1 MKLFEMI
8 TEETSGHKRLV
19 SSIISRAEKL
29 YGRKPNKFAVEHYLK
44 VMEKDTSFY
53 DRIRR
58 KAKKVGAN
66 DPGWIAYHYQFDEY
80 VSPID
85 YFDYLSKQ
93 NAMRKKKI
101 NSAKQSKQKNERFYI
116 IDDFGKRRSFTKN
129 ELNMIF
135 TNDNDVIAK
144 IRENKLNTLNI

>member
-1 MKLFEMI
+1 MKLFKMI

-66 DPGWIAYHYQFDEY
+66 GDAYYWQSIRLRCLAGVMHGQ
-80 VSPID
+80 
-85 YFDYLSKQ
+85 
-93 NAMRKKKI
+93 RHKK
-101 NSAKQSKQKNERFYI
+101 
-116 IDDFGKRRSFTKN
+116 
-129 ELNMIF
+129 
-135 TNDNDVIAK
+135 
-144 IRENKLNTLNI
+144 

>member
-1 MKLFEMI
+1 MM
-8 TEETSGHKRLV
+8 ETRTFNIKHFKGFTLGKEYLILDNSPGTKKSHK
-19 SSIISRAEKL
+19 I
-29 YGRKPNKFAVEHYLK
+29 
-44 VMEKDTSFY
+44 
-53 DRIRR
+53 
-58 KAKKVGAN
+58 VGSN